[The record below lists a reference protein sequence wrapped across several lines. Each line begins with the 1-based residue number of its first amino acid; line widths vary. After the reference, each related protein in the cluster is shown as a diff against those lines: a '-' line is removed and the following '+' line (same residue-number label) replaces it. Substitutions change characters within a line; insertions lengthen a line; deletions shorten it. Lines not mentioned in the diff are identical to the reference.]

1 VHRWYADHL
10 PVSFKG
16 HTGGCNRRWKQYV
29 LKVVDGH
36 AAKSET
42 FRTAPEIGREKLG
55 VCQLVDGHGLR
66 SGATAVGVTIVA
78 EDTAE

>member
-1 VHRWYADHL
+1 V

-16 HTGGCNRRWKQYV
+16 HTGGCDRRWKQYM
-29 LKVVDGH
+29 LKVVDRH

-42 FRTAPEIGREKLG
+42 FRTAPEIGRENVG

-66 SGATAVGVTIVA
+66 STVTVVGVTIVA